1 MGLRVEAI
9 VNLPILEGASI
20 VTAKNR
26 VEDRIV
32 EWVSVIENPVENFVR
47 DNEFV
52 LSTGIGCYGDPN
64 ELMKFVEDVYDS
76 GASVLA
82 IATGRHVFSIP
93 AEVIRYAEVRGFII
107 MEIPWEIRFADIVH
121 EIMSCLMELRRDKA
135 DRPKDVQQQLIHMI
149 LEGKSIG
156 QLAELIEKELG
167 LTVFIFDDKG
177 RCAAGSAGTD
187 QIQRLMEGQTDESI
201 EIRDSHH
208 PMHARARKLDY
219 EDNQLIHF
227 TIKSNGIYKGDYYLC
242 CEAGRELALQ
252 ELAIAEHGVAAAALW
267 FSRNNAV
274 MEAESRMQNEF
285 LLSLAMGHQMSEDHI
300 DAHAEFFRYDL
311 SLPYECIVGRPENL
325 ERLILES
332 AHPPANEKPSL
343 ERINSFIKDGMLYA
357 AENVQRRLLYAYK
370 NAEIVIYLETSN
382 GTTTDTANQFLDLV
396 ERRFSHLLP
405 EIVFS
410 WGIGR
415 HNDGIWE
422 FANSFQKAKA
432 ALDMGRNQIGIGK
445 RTYFNETQMN
455 RLLLNLAISKE
466 IQQITLSIVAPLVE
480 YDEQK
485 GMDLIHTF
493 STYRNHYGNV
503 SQTARKLNLH
513 RQSLLYRLRKI
524 ETLTGRSLAD
534 PDHSFLLELSI
545 RVWRT
550 GVKNQED
557 MVGNTRGKTV
567 RKPTMAIRSDKHR
580 G

>member
-1 MGLRVEAI
+1 MGLAVENI
-9 VNLPILEGASI
+9 INLPLLEGASI

-26 VEDRIV
+26 LSERIV

-52 LSTGIGCYGDPN
+52 LSTGIGCYGDPFK
-64 ELMKFVEDVYDS
+64 LLKFVEDVYNS

-93 AEVIRYAEVRGFII
+93 AEIIQYAEARGFII

-121 EIMSCLMELRRDKA
+121 EIMSSLMDMRRDKA
-135 DRPKDVQQQLIHMI
+135 DRPKDIQQQLIQMI

-156 QLAELIEKELG
+156 QLAELIERELEV
-167 LTVFIFDDKG
+167 TVLIFDEKG
-177 RCAAGSAGTD
+177 RCAAGSANTK
-187 QIQRLMEGQTDESI
+187 QIQRLKEEETDKSI

-208 PMHARARKLDY
+208 PMHARARKVDD

-227 TIKSNGIYKGDYYLC
+227 TIKSNGAYKGDYYLL
-242 CEAGRELALQ
+242 CEANRELALQ
-252 ELAIAEHGVAAAALW
+252 ELAIAEQGVAAAALW

-274 MEAESRMQNEF
+274 MEAEGRMQNEF
-285 LLSLAMGHQMSEDHI
+285 LLSLAMGHQMSADHI

-311 SLPYECIVGRPENL
+311 SLPYDCIVGRPENL
-325 ERLILES
+325 ERLILEN
-332 AHPPANEKPSL
+332 PAYEKPTL
-343 ERINSFIKDGMLYA
+343 ERINTFIKDGMLYA

-370 NAEIVIYLETSN
+370 NADIIIFLETSKET
-382 GTTTDTANQFLDLV
+382 GTDTANQFLDLV
-396 ERRFSHLLP
+396 ERRLSHLLP
-405 EIVFS
+405 DVVFS

-415 HNDGIWE
+415 RKDGVWE
-422 FANSFQKAKA
+422 FANSFRKAKA
-432 ALDMGRNQIGIGK
+432 ALDMGRNQMGIGR
-445 RTYFNETQMN
+445 RTYFDETQMN
-455 RLLLNLAISKE
+455 RMLLNLAITKE
-466 IQQITLSIVAPLVE
+466 VQQITSSIVAPLVE

-493 STYRNHYGNV
+493 TVYRNHYGNV

-545 RVWRT
+545 RVWKT
-550 GVKNQED
+550 GVQKQEEMSD
-557 MVGNTRGKTV
+557 NTIDGKV
-567 RKPTMAIRSDKHR
+567 RKPTIAKWSNEEEER
-580 G
+580 